1 MSNNIRE
8 FIEKVES
15 AELLYLAWKETN
27 LTPSQMEEAWS
38 VIKSVLLDAV
48 LVSEIVIPKD
58 ATPLTEVL
66 DRPQHVELQYQ
77 QPTGSL
83 IKNNDWICSICG
95 KDTSQVEYDYL
106 IGFDH
111 LHCILKKEMRGQ
123 ELIVEA
129 EPAKAEPAKAE
140 PIKATKEI
148 TKKVKKE
155 KIVENSSKGDKTFLE
170 LLARGEYQLPKD

>member
-1 MSNNIRE
+1 
-8 FIEKVES
+8 
-15 AELLYLAWKETN
+15 
-27 LTPSQMEEAWS
+27 
-38 VIKSVLLDAV
+38 
-48 LVSEIVIPKD
+48 
-58 ATPLTEVL
+58 
-66 DRPQHVELQYQ
+66 
-77 QPTGSL
+77 
-83 IKNNDWICSICG
+83 
-95 KDTSQVEYDYL
+95 
-106 IGFDH
+106 
-111 LHCILKKEMRGQ
+111 MRGQ